1 MVDTVIFD
9 LDGTLLNTLE
19 DLTAALNYSLDLYNY
34 PHLDSNSTRKY
45 IGNGIRKLIER
56 ASKDNEDNHLDL
68 MFERFKEY
76 YIKHC
81 DDYTNTY
88 SGIDRVIS
96 YLKKRNIKLG
106 VVSNKAKYALEILV
120 NNHFPNT
127 FSVVI
132 GDGEGLERKPSSQPI
147 LKAIERLNSKK
158 ENTIYIGDS
167 DVDIKTI
174 NNTSC
179 LGIIVAYGYRDKN
192 ILIENKAMNLCDSI
206 DELLAKLGEYCG

>member
-19 DLTAALNYSLDLYNY
+19 DLTIALNYSLDLYNY
-34 PHLDSNSTRKY
+34 PHVNSNDTKKF

-56 ASKDNEDNHLDL
+56 ASKDNNDNHLDL
-68 MFERFKEY
+68 MFNQFKEY

-81 DDYTNTY
+81 DDYTSSY
-88 SGIDRVIS
+88 LGIDKVLN
-96 YLKKRNIKLG
+96 YLKSKNIKLG

-132 GDGEGLERKPSSQPI
+132 GDGEGYQRKPSSEPI
-147 LKAIERLNSKK
+147 LKAIELLGSKK

-174 NNTSC
+174 NNTGC
-179 LGIIVAYGYRDKN
+179 IGIIVAYGFRDKN
-192 ILIENKAMNLCDSI
+192 ILLENKAMNLCDSM
-206 DELLAKLGEYCG
+206 DELLKKLGEYCG